1 MNKDLALVYVRV
13 STNRQEA
20 TGHSLDSQAAIL
32 TKLAEAEGYEV
43 EVVEEIGSGR
53 KSSRPK
59 LLEAKMRLNAGKAQA
74 LFALDI
80 DRLARSTIHLL
91 ELAETAKRKGWRL
104 VVSSLNIDTS
114 TPVGEMQLGM
124 LAVFA
129 QFESRMIGA
138 RVERQHE
145 ARRDRGITWGV
156 DQGFRGNLNPAAR
169 GLIAKLANEGKSLSQ
184 ISREL
189 EASGLKTPRGGLWSP
204 SGVRQILMS
213 PQTKPLL
220 NRATEAA

>member
-1 MNKDLALVYVRV
+1 MTKGLALVYVRV

-32 TKLAEAEGYEV
+32 SKLAEAEGYEV

-59 LLEAKMRLNAGKAQA
+59 LLEAKMRLNAGKAKA

-169 GLIAKLANEGKSLSQ
+169 GLIARLANEGKSLREIASQ
-184 ISREL
+184 L
-189 EASGLKTPRGGLWSP
+189 ETAGMQTPNGGKWWPASIKA
-204 SGVRQILMS
+204 ILES